1 MSDFK
6 AALEDFKN
14 GKFLIVTDDAN
25 RENEG
30 DLILLAQNATTEQL
44 GFMVR
49 YTSGVICG
57 VITEEI
63 AKRLKL
69 PMMVARN
76 EDSHETAFTVSVDLI
91 AGRTTGI
98 SGEER
103 ANTLRA
109 MANSNAKA
117 SEFLRPGHIFPLV
130 AVAGGVHERGGHTE
144 AGVALCELTG
154 SYPVAVISELVNDD
168 GSMMRGA
175 ALEEFAAKHSI
186 KKITIEEIKAHVEK
200 KSVKKEVD
208 FEWAKL
214 PMGDQDWRITTFT
227 SRNGAEH
234 AILALGDLNITN
246 LLSRI
251 HSECLTGDAFG
262 SLRCDCGPQLMQAIS
277 EIEER
282 GSGLV
287 VYLRDHEGRGIGLG
301 EKIRAYALQDLGQ
314 NTLEAN
320 ISLGHGVDERSYVD
334 AIEIFN
340 GKTGGFRDLSVD
352 YPSFISSGATSA
364 TDLENSNTF
373 TLLDRNKAVDMKL
386 IGEEQGVDFT
396 PKYLEP
402 KTPGA
407 I

>member
-1 MSDFK
+1 MSDFA
-6 AALEDFKN
+6 AALVDFKN
-14 GKFLIVTDDAN
+14 GKFLIVTDDSD

-30 DLILLAQNATTEQL
+30 DLILLAESATTEQI

-57 VITEEI
+57 VINNEI

-69 PMMVARN
+69 PMMVSRN

-91 AGRTTGI
+91 KGRTTGI
-98 SGEER
+98 SAQER

-109 MANSNAKA
+109 LADPKAKA

-130 AVAGGVHERGGHTE
+130 AVDGGVHSRGGHTE
-144 AGVALCELTG
+144 AGAALCELTN

-175 ALEEFAAKHSI
+175 NLEEFAKKHSI
-186 KKITIEEIKAHVEK
+186 KLISIAEIKEHAAK
-200 KSVKKEVD
+200 KNAISKTHFD
-208 FEWAKL
+208 WAKL
-214 PMGDQDWRITTFT
+214 PLVEHQWKIATFT
-227 SRNGAEH
+227 SRNGVEH
-234 AILALGDLNITN
+234 AVLALGDLTTTN

-262 SLRCDCGPQLMQAIS
+262 SLRCDCGPQLMQSIS

-282 GSGLV
+282 GSGLII
-287 VYLRDHEGRGIGLG
+287 YLRDHEGRGIGLG
-301 EKIRAYALQDLGQ
+301 EKIRAYALQDAGQ

-320 ISLGHGVDERSYVD
+320 ISLGHEVDERSYED
-334 AIEIFN
+334 AISIFKALSISDVELLTN
-340 GKTGGFRDLSVD
+340 NPEKLAAFEGSGINLKKRKLQVGVNEFNRKYLQSKRDLMSH
-352 YPSFISSGATSA
+352 
-364 TDLENSNTF
+364 
-373 TLLDRNKAVDMKL
+373 TL
-386 IGEEQGVDFT
+386 GE
-396 PKYLEP
+396 
-402 KTPGA
+402 

>member
-1 MSDFK
+1 MSDFA
-6 AALEDFKN
+6 AALADFKN
-14 GKFLIVTDDAN
+14 GKFLIVTDDSD

-30 DLILLAQNATTEQL
+30 DLILLAEFATTEQI

-57 VITEEI
+57 VINNEI

-69 PMMVARN
+69 PMMVGRN

-91 AGRTTGI
+91 EGRTTGI
-98 SGEER
+98 SAQER

-109 MANSNAKA
+109 LADPNAKA

-130 AVAGGVHERGGHTE
+130 AVEGGVHARGGHTE
-144 AGVALCELTG
+144 AGAALCELTN

-175 ALEEFAAKHSI
+175 NLEEFAKKHSI
-186 KKITIEEIKAHVEK
+186 KQISIAEIKEHAAK
-200 KSVKKEVD
+200 KNAISKTHFD
-208 FEWAKL
+208 WAKL
-214 PMGDQDWRITTFT
+214 PLGEHQWKIATFT
-227 SRNGAEH
+227 SRNGVDH
-234 AILALGDLNITN
+234 AVLALGDLQGAN

-262 SLRCDCGPQLMQAIS
+262 SLRCDCGPQLMQSIS

-282 GSGLV
+282 GSGLII
-287 VYLRDHEGRGIGLG
+287 YLRDHEGRGIGLG
-301 EKIRAYALQDLGQ
+301 EKFRAYALQDAGQ

-320 ISLGHGVDERSYVD
+320 ISLGHEVDERSYED
-334 AIEIFN
+334 AISIFKALGISDVELLTN
-340 GKTGGFRDLSVD
+340 NPEKLAAFEGSGINLKKRKLQVGVNEFNRKYLQSKRDLMSH
-352 YPSFISSGATSA
+352 
-364 TDLENSNTF
+364 
-373 TLLDRNKAVDMKL
+373 TL
-386 IGEEQGVDFT
+386 GE
-396 PKYLEP
+396 
-402 KTPGA
+402 

>member
-1 MSDFK
+1 MSDFA
-6 AALEDFKN
+6 AALADFKN
-14 GKFLIVTDDAN
+14 GNFLIVTDDSD

-30 DLILLAQNATTEQL
+30 DLILLAESATTEQI

-57 VITEEI
+57 VINNEI

-69 PMMVARN
+69 PMMVSRN

-91 AGRTTGI
+91 KGRTTGI
-98 SGEER
+98 SAQER

-109 MANSNAKA
+109 LADPKAKA

-130 AVAGGVHERGGHTE
+130 AVDGGVHSRGGHTE
-144 AGVALCELTG
+144 AGAALCELTN

-175 ALEEFAAKHSI
+175 NLEEFAKKHSI
-186 KKITIEEIKAHVEK
+186 KRISIAEIKEHAAK
-200 KSVKKEVD
+200 KNAISKTHFD
-208 FEWAKL
+208 WAKL
-214 PMGDQDWRITTFT
+214 PLGEHQWKIATFT
-227 SRNGAEH
+227 SRNGVEH
-234 AILALGDLNITN
+234 AVLALGDLTTTN

-262 SLRCDCGPQLMQAIS
+262 SLRCDCGPQLMQSIS

-282 GSGLV
+282 GSGLII
-287 VYLRDHEGRGIGLG
+287 YLRDHEGRGIGLG
-301 EKIRAYALQDLGQ
+301 EKIRAYALQDAGQ

-320 ISLGHGVDERSYVD
+320 ISLGHEVDERSYED
-334 AIEIFN
+334 AISIFKALGISDVELLTN
-340 GKTGGFRDLSVD
+340 NPEKLAAFEGSGINLKKRKLQVGVNEFNRKYLQSKRDLMSH
-352 YPSFISSGATSA
+352 
-364 TDLENSNTF
+364 
-373 TLLDRNKAVDMKL
+373 TL
-386 IGEEQGVDFT
+386 GE
-396 PKYLEP
+396 
-402 KTPGA
+402 

>member
-1 MSDFK
+1 MSDFA
-6 AALEDFKN
+6 AALADFEN
-14 GKFLIVTDDAN
+14 GKFLIVTDDSD

-30 DLILLAQNATTEQL
+30 DLILLAESATTEQI

-57 VITEEI
+57 VINNEI

-69 PMMVARN
+69 PMMVSRN

-91 AGRTTGI
+91 KGRTTGI
-98 SGEER
+98 SAQER

-109 MANSNAKA
+109 LADPKAKA

-130 AVAGGVHERGGHTE
+130 AVDGGVHSRGGHTE
-144 AGVALCELTG
+144 AGAALCELTN

-175 ALEEFAAKHSI
+175 NLEEFAKKHSI
-186 KKITIEEIKAHVEK
+186 KQISIAEIKEHAAK
-200 KSVKKEVD
+200 KNAISKTHFD
-208 FEWAKL
+208 WAKL
-214 PMGDQDWRITTFT
+214 PLSQHEWKIATFT
-227 SRNGAEH
+227 SRNGVEH
-234 AILALGDLNITN
+234 SVLALGDLTTTN

-262 SLRCDCGPQLMQAIS
+262 SLRCDCGPQLMQSIS

-282 GSGLV
+282 GSGLII
-287 VYLRDHEGRGIGLG
+287 YLRDHEGRGIGLG
-301 EKIRAYALQDLGQ
+301 EKIRAYALQDAGQ

-320 ISLGHGVDERSYVD
+320 ISLGHEVDERSYED
-334 AIEIFN
+334 AISIFKALGISDVELLTN
-340 GKTGGFRDLSVD
+340 NPEKLAAFEGSGINLKKRKLQVGVNEFNRKYLQSKRDLMSH
-352 YPSFISSGATSA
+352 
-364 TDLENSNTF
+364 
-373 TLLDRNKAVDMKL
+373 TL
-386 IGEEQGVDFT
+386 GE
-396 PKYLEP
+396 
-402 KTPGA
+402 

>member
-1 MSDFK
+1 MSDFA
-6 AALEDFKN
+6 AALADFKN
-14 GKFLIVTDDAN
+14 GKFLIVTDDSD

-30 DLILLAQNATTEQL
+30 DLILLAESATTEQI

-57 VITEEI
+57 VINNEI

-69 PMMVARN
+69 PMMVSRN

-91 AGRTTGI
+91 EGRTTGI
-98 SGEER
+98 SAQER

-109 MANSNAKA
+109 LADPNANA

-130 AVAGGVHERGGHTE
+130 AVEGGVHSRGGHTE
-144 AGVALCELTG
+144 AGAALCELTN

-175 ALEEFAAKHSI
+175 NLEEFAKKHSI
-186 KKITIEEIKAHVEK
+186 KQISIAEIKEHAAK
-200 KSVKKEVD
+200 KNAISKTHLD
-208 FEWAKL
+208 WAKL
-214 PMGDQDWRITTFT
+214 PLGEHQWKIATFT
-227 SRNGAEH
+227 SRNGVEH
-234 AILALGDLNITN
+234 AVLALGDLTTTN

-262 SLRCDCGPQLMQAIS
+262 SLRCDCGPQLMQSIS

-282 GSGLV
+282 GSGLII
-287 VYLRDHEGRGIGLG
+287 YLRDHEGRGIGLG
-301 EKIRAYALQDLGQ
+301 EKIRAYALQDAGQ

-320 ISLGHGVDERSYVD
+320 ISLGHEVDERSYED
-334 AIEIFN
+334 AISIFKALGISDVELLTN
-340 GKTGGFRDLSVD
+340 NPEKLAAFEGSGINLKKRKLQVGVNEFNRKYLQSKRDLMSH
-352 YPSFISSGATSA
+352 
-364 TDLENSNTF
+364 
-373 TLLDRNKAVDMKL
+373 TL
-386 IGEEQGVDFT
+386 GE
-396 PKYLEP
+396 
-402 KTPGA
+402 

>member
-1 MSDFK
+1 
-6 AALEDFKN
+6 
-14 GKFLIVTDDAN
+14 LIVTDDSD

-30 DLILLAQNATTEQL
+30 DLILLAESATTEQI

-57 VITEEI
+57 VINNEI

-69 PMMVARN
+69 PMMVSRN

-91 AGRTTGI
+91 KGRTTGI
-98 SGEER
+98 SAQER

-109 MANSNAKA
+109 LADPKAKA

-130 AVAGGVHERGGHTE
+130 AVDGGVHSRGGHTE
-144 AGVALCELTG
+144 AGAALCELTN

-175 ALEEFAAKHSI
+175 NLEEFAKKHSI
-186 KKITIEEIKAHVEK
+186 KQISIAEIKEHAAKNNAINKTHF
-200 KSVKKEVD
+200 D
-208 FEWAKL
+208 WAKL
-214 PMGDQDWRITTFT
+214 PLSQHEWKIATFT
-227 SRNGAEH
+227 SRNGVDH
-234 AILALGDLNITN
+234 AVLALGDLQGAN

-262 SLRCDCGPQLMQAIS
+262 SLRCDCGPQLMQSIS

-282 GSGLV
+282 GSGLII
-287 VYLRDHEGRGIGLG
+287 YLRDHEGRGIGLG
-301 EKIRAYALQDLGQ
+301 EKIRAYALQDAGQ

-320 ISLGHGVDERSYVD
+320 ISLGHEVDERSYED
-334 AIEIFN
+334 AISIFKALGISDVELLTN
-340 GKTGGFRDLSVD
+340 NPEKLAAFEGSGINLKKRKLQVGVNEFNRKYLQSKRDLMSH
-352 YPSFISSGATSA
+352 
-364 TDLENSNTF
+364 
-373 TLLDRNKAVDMKL
+373 TL
-386 IGEEQGVDFT
+386 GE
-396 PKYLEP
+396 
-402 KTPGA
+402 

>member
-6 AALEDFKN
+6 AALEDFKS
-14 GKFLIVTDDAN
+14 GKFLIVTDDSD

-30 DLILLAQNATTEQL
+30 DLILLAQSATTEQL

-49 YTSGVICG
+49 HTSGVICG
-57 VITEEI
+57 VITDEI

-98 SGEER
+98 SAEER

-109 MANSNAKA
+109 MANPNAKA

-130 AVAGGVHERGGHTE
+130 AVDGGVHERGGHTE
-144 AGVALCELTG
+144 AGIALCELTG

-168 GSMMRGA
+168 GSMMRGSK
-175 ALEEFAAKHSI
+175 LEDFAAKHGI
-186 KKITIEEIKAHVEK
+186 KKITIEEIKSNVA
-200 KSVKKEVD
+200 VKVNPKRFE

-214 PMGDQDWRITTFT
+214 PMGDREWRIATFT
-227 SRNGAEH
+227 SKAGAEH
-234 AILALGDLNITN
+234 AILALGDLGQAN
-246 LLSRI
+246 LLTRI

-262 SLRCDCGPQLMQAIS
+262 SLRCDCGPQLAQAVS
-277 EIEER
+277 EIEDR
-282 GSGLV
+282 GSGLII
-287 VYLRDHEGRGIGLG
+287 YLRDHEGRGIGLA

-320 ISLGHGVDERSYVD
+320 ISLGHGVDERSYGD
-334 AIEIFN
+334 AIEIIKALGVTEIELLTNNPEKLTAFADTGISYKGRSLQVKANEFN
-340 GKTGGFRDLSVD
+340 KEYLKTKRDLLSH
-352 YPSFISSGATSA
+352 S
-364 TDLENSNTF
+364 L
-373 TLLDRNKAVDMKL
+373 
-386 IGEEQGVDFT
+386 GE
-396 PKYLEP
+396 
-402 KTPGA
+402 

>member
-1 MSDFK
+1 MSDFA
-6 AALEDFKN
+6 AALADFKD
-14 GKFLIVTDDAN
+14 GKFLIVTDDSD

-30 DLILLAQNATTEQL
+30 DLILLAESATTEQI

-57 VITEEI
+57 VINNEI

-69 PMMVARN
+69 PMMVSRN

-91 AGRTTGI
+91 EGRTTGI
-98 SGEER
+98 SAQER

-109 MANSNAKA
+109 LADPNAKA

-130 AVAGGVHERGGHTE
+130 AVEGGVHKRSGHTE
-144 AGVALCELTG
+144 AGAALCELTN
-154 SYPVAVISELVNDD
+154 SYPVAVIAELVNDD

-175 ALEEFAAKHSI
+175 NLEEFAKKNLIKQISI
-186 KKITIEEIKAHVEK
+186 AEIKAHAEK
-200 KSVKKEVD
+200 KELKIRVA

-214 PMGDQDWRITTFT
+214 PLGEHEWKIATFT
-227 SRNGAEH
+227 SRNGVDH
-234 AILALGDLNITN
+234 AVLTLGDIKTTN

-262 SLRCDCGPQLMQAIS
+262 SLRCDCGPQLMQSIS

-282 GSGLV
+282 GSGLII
-287 VYLRDHEGRGIGLG
+287 YLRDHEGRGIGLG
-301 EKIRAYALQDLGQ
+301 EKIRAYALQDAGQ

-320 ISLGHGVDERSYVD
+320 ISLGHEVDERSYED
-334 AIEIFN
+334 AISIFKALGISDVELLTN
-340 GKTGGFRDLSVD
+340 NPEKIAAFDGSGINLKKRKLQVGVNQFNKKYLQSKRDLLNHS
-352 YPSFISSGATSA
+352 
-364 TDLENSNTF
+364 L
-373 TLLDRNKAVDMKL
+373 
-386 IGEEQGVDFT
+386 GE
-396 PKYLEP
+396 
-402 KTPGA
+402 